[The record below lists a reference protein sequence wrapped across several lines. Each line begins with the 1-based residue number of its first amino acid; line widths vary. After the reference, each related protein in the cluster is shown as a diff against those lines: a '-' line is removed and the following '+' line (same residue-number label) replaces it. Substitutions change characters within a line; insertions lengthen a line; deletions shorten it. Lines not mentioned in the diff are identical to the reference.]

1 MKMKII
7 KPLLT
12 LVISTSTFVNSI
24 PVKRENS
31 LGKSCE
37 SEVNKFEDCTLKKV
51 EDIDNT
57 CNNFHTDRCQQF
69 FINRIKDI
77 EGCKNEDPTVLEVAQ
92 GFIDMTFSIVTAVCA
107 RDENG
112 KACPVSAIRIDLN
125 KKKITSDEY
134 LDKLEEAVKETC
146 KSKQCTDIYLK
157 HEIITDEKKRI
168 QESTMNALQELKDKE
183 QNGDTEKI
191 ENTEKNEN
199 KNQTEKVNQNEK
211 NKRQTDEEYAKY
223 KEIMDFMQNSEQYM
237 KSAECQSQFSQST
250 GQVNSSASTL
260 KITSVIIAS
269 IGLFLYTLI

>member
-1 MKMKII
+1 MKII
-7 KPLLT
+7 KSLLT
-12 LVISTSTFVNSI
+12 LAIVTSTYAKSI
-24 PVKRENS
+24 PVERVNS

-37 SEVNKFEDCTLKKV
+37 SEVNKFENCTLKNV

-77 EGCKNEDPTVLEVAQ
+77 EGCKNEDPTVLDVAQ
-92 GFIDMTFSIVTAVCA
+92 GFIDMTFGIVTAVCA

-112 KACPVSAIRIDLN
+112 NACPVSAIRIDLN
-125 KKKITSDEY
+125 KKKITNDEY
-134 LDKLEEAVKETC
+134 LDKLEDAVKETC

-157 HEIITDEKKRI
+157 YEINTDEKKRI
-168 QESTMNALQELKDKE
+168 QESTMNALQKLKDE
-183 QNGDTEKI
+183 QNGSTEQI
-191 ENTEKNEN
+191 ENSANNEN
-199 KNQTEKVNQNEK
+199 QIPTEIQNEK

-237 KSAECQSQFSQST
+237 KSAECQSQFSPT
-250 GQVNSSASTL
+250 GQVNSSANTL